1 MQFFIFYTLFSAYS
15 KIQIYVRRVS
25 KSSSPQK
32 RNSADNHT
40 TKIDPKLG
48 APRKTAGVRNLPK
61 IETRGKKKERQRKES
76 GGNLRTVETD
86 ASSSGSGEI
95 ELSDRKSA
103 SSGIKDLDT
112 VEEEADN

>member
-1 MQFFIFYTLFSAYS
+1 MLTFLC
-15 KIQIYVRRVS
+15 RRGS
-25 KSSSPQK
+25 KSNSPQK
-32 RNSADNHT
+32 RNPTENHT

-61 IETRGKKKERQRKES
+61 IESRKKKEGRQRKES
-76 GGNLRTVETD
+76 D
-86 ASSSGSGEI
+86 ASSV
-95 ELSDRKSA
+95 SDQDVSAATEASRKSA